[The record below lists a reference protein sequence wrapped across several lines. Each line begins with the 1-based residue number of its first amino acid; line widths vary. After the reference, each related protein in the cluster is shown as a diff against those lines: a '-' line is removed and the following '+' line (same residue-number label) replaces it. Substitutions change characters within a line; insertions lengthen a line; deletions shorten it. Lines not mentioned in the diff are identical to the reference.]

1 MFSIEN
7 LSFTY
12 PGRNHKALN
21 DISLQVSPGDFL
33 GITGPSGAGKSTLA
47 HAMNGII
54 PHYIEGD
61 YLGHVRV
68 AGTDTFECSL
78 TDISKLVGTVFQDI
92 DSQMVS
98 SVVEDEILFGLENFG
113 LPHSEIPK
121 RIDEALDCVGIQDL
135 RTRTISS
142 LSGGQKQKVALAAMV
157 ALKPKALILD
167 EPTGELDP
175 ASSRSVFELL
185 KMLNES
191 TGATIVV
198 IEQKIMLLSEFA
210 QRLVV
215 LNDGAIAHQGPA
227 REVLRNVNSL
237 EAIGVNVP
245 RVTTLTAHLERRGI
259 EVPLCITS
267 EEAAEN
273 LLAVLNEGTDAK
285 RAYENAMQHAP
296 ASDTKESIRACCE
309 PANPKP
315 EEAQSAF
322 GAETNA
328 AGNSAVSAAKTEAH
342 TKDTTVLEFKNV
354 SFAYPGG
361 GAGISE
367 VNFSVQK
374 GQFVAL
380 IGNNGAGK
388 STTSKLMNGLL
399 KPKTGQVLV
408 NGVPTTEL
416 RPSQIAQSVGMFFQN
431 PDHQL
436 CKNTVHEEIAFTLDA
451 HGIDRAEAQARVE
464 EIVRRFG
471 FDPEAEPYMMSRGE
485 RQRLALASTLAAQPN
500 VLILDEPT
508 TGLDYR
514 ECCSIMDYLKEL
526 NETKGTTI
534 VMVCHDME
542 VVLDYAQN
550 VLVMAHGSLCAQG
563 SCEEVFGG
571 EDLMRKAHLL
581 PPQIIE
587 VREMLAQRG
596 ITCKGLKDIHH
607 ISQLEDFI
615 ANTVS
620 LRLKEEV

>member
-12 PGRNHKALN
+12 PGRTRKALN
-21 DISLQVSPGDFL
+21 DVSLQVSPGDFL

-191 TGATIVV
+191 TGTTIVV

-215 LNDGAIAHQGPA
+215 LNDGAIAHQGPT

-237 EAIGVNVP
+237 EKIGVNVP
-245 RVTTLTAHLERRGI
+245 RVTTLTAHLGKRGI
-259 EVPLCITS
+259 KVPLCITS
-267 EEAAEN
+267 EETAEN
-273 LLAVLNEGTDAK
+273 LLAVLNAGTDEK
-285 RAYENAMQHAP
+285 RAGENATQHMPTSDEGKP
-296 ASDTKESIRACCE
+296 AQPSCE
-309 PANPKP
+309 AVFTDP
-315 EEAQSAF
+315 EDARRTF
-322 GAETNA
+322 GAEADA
-328 AGNSAVSAAKTEAH
+328 AGNPAVSAAKT
-342 TKDTTVLEFKNV
+342 VLEFKNA

-416 RPSQIAQSVGMFFQN
+416 RPSQIAQSVGMLFQN

-436 CKNTVHEEIAFTLDA
+436 CKNTVCEEIAFTLDA
-451 HGIDRAEAQARVE
+451 HGIDRTEAQGRVDE
-464 EIVRRFG
+464 MVRRFG
-471 FDPEAEPYMMSRGE
+471 FNPDAEPYMMSRGE
-485 RQRLALASTLAAQPN
+485 RQRLALASTLAAQPD

-508 TGLDYR
+508 TCLDYR

-563 SCEEVFGG
+563 SCEEVFGD

-596 ITCKGLKDIHH
+596 ITCKGLKNIHH

-615 ANTVS
+615 ANAVS
-620 LRLKEEV
+620 LRLKEEA